1 MRRPIHIFTPLS
13 RVAGSLIGSMAFL
26 ALSFSAATL
35 LAGDPDP
42 GPGPG
47 EPGGPMQPLSPTQQ
61 ALWDRGR
68 LIFDKDFHI
77 ADGLGVP
84 EFNGDSCRA
93 CHQDPVMG
101 GAGPL
106 ELNVSRFGSDDGSGG
121 TFIDL
126 PGGQAASKLRP
137 PGHLQREN
145 IPGEADVF
153 EQRQTP
159 TVLGLGLIDHI
170 SDDTILANQDPTD
183 ANGDGIFGVAR
194 IVDVNGQPEVGRFGW
209 KAQIPQLSDFLRDA
223 MAGELGV
230 TTPADGRGFGLA
242 VDGDAVQDPE
252 LSPERTEALNF
263 FLMAIGPP
271 LRKGSTDPAVARGEQ
286 VFTDIGCSRCHIPSL
301 PTAPGGEAA
310 LYSDLLLHD
319 IMGPG
324 FRGMAEDGAPSGMYR
339 TPPLWGV
346 GDTAPYLHDGRAET
360 LLDTILMHGGEAT
373 IASQGFLALPSGSQ
387 DDLIAFLED
396 L

>member
-1 MRRPIHIFTPLS
+1 MRRLIQTITPLS
-13 RVAGSLIGSMAFL
+13 LVAGSLAFIGATF
-26 ALSFSAATL
+26 AGATL
-35 LAGDPDP
+35 FAGDTN
-42 GPGPG
+42 PGPG
-47 EPGGPMQPLSPTQQ
+47 EPGGPMQPLGPTQQ

-68 LIFDKDFHI
+68 ALFDKDFHI

-106 ELNVSRFGSDDGSGG
+106 EVNVARFGSDSGG
-121 TFIDL
+121 NFIDL

-137 PGHLQREN
+137 PGHLSREN
-145 IPGEADVF
+145 IPAEADVF

-170 SDDTILANQDPTD
+170 SDATILANQDPTD

-194 IVDVNGQPEVGRFGW
+194 ILDVNGQPEVGRFGW
-209 KAQIPQLSDFLRDA
+209 KAQIPRLADFLRDA
-223 MAGELGV
+223 MAGELGL
-230 TTPADGRGFGLA
+230 TTPDDGRGFGLA
-242 VDGDAVQDPE
+242 ADGDLAADPE
-252 LSPERTEALNF
+252 LSPERAEALNF

-271 LRKGSTDPAVARGEQ
+271 LRGGSTDPAVARGEQ
-286 VFTDIGCSRCHIPSL
+286 LFTDIACARCHIPSL

-360 LLDTILMHGGEAT
+360 LQDAIMMHGGEAT
-373 IASQGFLALPSGSQ
+373 LASQGFLALPADSQ
-387 DDLIAFLED
+387 ADLIAFLED